1 MSAANSSLPSL
12 NQKPLSRSRA
22 LYLGTSV
29 FSSKANK
36 FDESKLTLD
45 QLQKTIGERYPI
57 DGSQYAKG
65 VETWL
70 SIFTNGLQMEHS
82 ASSDTSLIS
91 ALFYYPIKSLVY
103 CGALR
108 FINDTTNKFVPLD
121 TDIAQAKKNSINPA
135 LFVVLLKGVDSATKN
150 EIIETNVFVVGTK
163 EISLGLVESCQQ
175 AYTKSKISRSDFY
188 KKYGNIPVVFC
199 LRDDLLKKKDKRVVV
214 KHFDFNGYFYATENT
229 DIDHWQLFETAAD
242 ELETTA
248 TPRGL
253 AKSEETT
260 FNEVIKERPEYIDP
274 YEKSEN
280 LIGVDKRVDPETGQ
294 NIYVRYLRES
304 VDQKIDYESLI
315 SPSSSQFP
323 AAVFREEKTPSPIVY
338 ERYIKKKAPQ
348 VIIKEIH
355 VEEPAPPPIKYVQK
369 SLDKYH
375 NQMIT
380 GQRKDRPVGSTS
392 EKNDLEEQI
401 LIKREATREKKSS
414 SKDKESKSKRDQS
427 TRKSTAT
434 ETSKPFSP
442 PPPARVQPS
451 IYTSMPPEPPSR
463 KSSRKADGSS
473 SRQQPPIYAGV
484 EHIKSNHLT
493 PQQQQNRYEIF

>member
-29 FSSKANK
+29 FSSQANK

-188 KKYGNIPVVFC
+188 KKYGNIPVVF
-199 LRDDLLKKKDKRVVV
+199 
-214 KHFDFNGYFYATENT
+214 
-229 DIDHWQLFETAAD
+229 

-401 LIKREATREKKSS
+401 SIKREATREKKSS

-427 TRKSTAT
+427 TKKSTAT
-434 ETSKPFSP
+434 DTSKPFSP
-442 PPPARVQPS
+442 PPPARSQPS

-463 KSSRKADGSS
+463 KSSRKALHFVSLWFTNEKYF
-473 SRQQPPIYAGV
+473 PV
-484 EHIKSNHLT
+484 
-493 PQQQQNRYEIF
+493 